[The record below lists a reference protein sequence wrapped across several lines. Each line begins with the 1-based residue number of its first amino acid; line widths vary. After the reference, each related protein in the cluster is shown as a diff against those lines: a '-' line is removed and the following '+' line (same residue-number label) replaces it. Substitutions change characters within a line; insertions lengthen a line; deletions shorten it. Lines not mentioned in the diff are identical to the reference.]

1 MCALK
6 TDAKSKE
13 LMMMFSVHIN
23 NETRVSNEA
32 VFQEMFLQGI
42 KLDFLRQTL
51 FRLRKIVM

>member
-1 MCALK
+1 MYALK

-13 LMMMFSVHIN
+13 MMMMFNVHIN

-51 FRLRKIVM
+51 FRLRKIVL

>member
-13 LMMMFSVHIN
+13 MMMMFSVHIN